1 MSRRLNSK
9 WKNGKTRRKVTK
21 LDVTV
26 GKNYLSQEE
35 LDELNRL
42 VSMYLDWAENLL
54 GDIFQRDEGLGRKA
68 RWDFWDL
75 MLMMY

>member
-9 WKNGKTRRKVTK
+9 WKNGKTRGKVTK

-35 LDELNRL
+35 LDDLNRL
-42 VSMYLDWAENLL
+42 VALYLDWAENLL
-54 GDIFQRDEGLGRKA
+54 GDIFQ
-68 RWDFWDL
+68 
-75 MLMMY
+75 